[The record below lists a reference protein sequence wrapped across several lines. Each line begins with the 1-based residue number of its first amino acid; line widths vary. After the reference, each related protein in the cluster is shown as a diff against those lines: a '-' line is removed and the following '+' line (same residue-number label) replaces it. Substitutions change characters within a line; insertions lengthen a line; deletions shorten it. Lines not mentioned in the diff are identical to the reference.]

1 MKFLTYCTLALS
13 LGSATLA
20 YANDP
25 ASCDQVSFAD
35 VGWTDITMTTATT
48 RIILDAMGYRTR
60 VKRLSVP
67 ETYQALSQN
76 QLDVFLGNWM
86 PSMQA
91 DIQPYLDKG
100 TVQTLRANL
109 HGAKYTLAVTA
120 ATYAGGV
127 HSFADL
133 SQYAEQLDYK
143 IYGIEAGNDG
153 NQLISKMIAE
163 NTFGLGKFSL
173 VASSESKMLAH
184 VQRATKLKQWIVF
197 LGWEPHPM
205 NTRLDMHYLQ
215 SGDAVF
221 GPDYGGASVYTNVR
235 AGYAEQCPN
244 VGKLLNNLQFSLT
257 MENQL
262 MDALL
267 NQHLSRRQA
276 AMTWLQANPKVL
288 DDWLAGVTTRS
299 GEPALAAVK
308 SKLGTP

>member
-1 MKFLTYCTLALS
+1 MKLRTYCGLALS
-13 LGSATLA
+13 LCSATLA
-20 YANDP
+20 YEP
-25 ASCDQVSFAD
+25 ASCEQVRFAD

-67 ETYQALSQN
+67 ETYQALSHN

-173 VASSESKMLAH
+173 VASRESTMLAH
-184 VQRATKLKQWIVF
+184 VQRANKLKQWIVF

-215 SGDAVF
+215 DGDPVF

-244 VGKLLNNLQFSLT
+244 VGKLLNNLEFSLA

-262 MDALL
+262 MDAVL

-276 AMTWLQANPKVL
+276 AINWLQANPKVL
-288 DDWLAGVTTRS
+288 DSWLAGVNTRS
-299 GEPALAAVK
+299 GEPARAALK
-308 SKLGTP
+308 NKLGTP